1 MRKISRSLF
10 FSLAA
15 LLALAVLAACGLAEE
30 TPAPGGNVP
39 GISLSITG
47 SSCPSVEIN
56 RDDRITW
63 TNEDRVE
70 HRIRI
75 EHEDGDPMVDLSELQ
90 PGDTASVTFP
100 QAGSFTYT
108 CSEDQASTGTITVQP

>member
-1 MRKISRSLF
+1 MNKISRSLI
-10 FSLAA
+10 FSLAV
-15 LLALAVLAACGLAEE
+15 LLALAVLAACGSAEE
-30 TPAPGGNVP
+30 TPASGGTVP
-39 GISLSITG
+39 GVSISITG
-47 SSCPSVEIN
+47 SNCPSVEIN
-56 RDDRITW
+56 RDDQIIW
-63 TNEDRVE
+63 TNEDTVE

-75 EHEDGDPMVDLSELQ
+75 AYEDGEPMVDLSDLQ